1 MAYTNV
7 TGSQKFKSTG
17 DMESSD
23 RVWGAILAAG
33 SSSRFGTVKALAR
46 CGGLTVI
53 EHVANTLMHGGCQS
67 AFAVVGKP
75 HSTRICQQVPRLRV
89 QPVAEGALPS
99 MLTSFLTAL
108 EFARVQGAKTLVV
121 ALLDQPHVRPA
132 TIASLLTALGNPP
145 PWLEASGGAK
155 WVVPRYLGR
164 CGHPFAVHLDRSGV
178 VRMDKKPPITLRDA
192 LCRWGDR
199 VEVDVPDPGVLDDL
213 DTLEDAVRLGIVPM
227 ASR

>member
-1 MAYTNV
+1 
-7 TGSQKFKSTG
+7 
-17 DMESSD
+17 
-23 RVWGAILAAG
+23 
-33 SSSRFGTVKALAR
+33 
-46 CGGLTVI
+46 
-53 EHVANTLMHGGCQS
+53 
-67 AFAVVGKP
+67 
-75 HSTRICQQVPRLRV
+75 
-89 QPVAEGALPS
+89 
-99 MLTSFLTAL
+99 
-108 EFARVQGAKTLVV
+108 
-121 ALLDQPHVRPA
+121 DQPHVRPA

-213 DTLEDAVRLGIVPM
+213 DTLEDAARLGIVPM
-227 ASR
+227 ASG